1 MAVLFVLAFGLDI
14 FVLSGFL
21 GAWFGVWGT
30 LLHEIVLA
38 LLAVLLAALLRA
50 DLRSVFPF
58 RRPRAVKTAG
68 TLVLWLGTFLAA
80 MAVTML
86 VSYFFPQEVMGAS
99 QDLQDLM
106 VNIPVLLSLFLLFDQ
121 AFTALS
127 LPFIFGM
134 WLMFAGVSR
143 VVNSLDL
150 KAIGVRGWGWFTALG
165 VLLAAAGFLSFLD
178 PISGAL
184 TLSFLLG
191 FLFLFQGLS
200 ALLRAIFSP
209 RLFR

>member
-1 MAVLFVLAFGLDI
+1 MVL
-14 FVLSGFL
+14 LSEGFL
-21 GAWFGVWGT
+21 PSKSPLYLFYVNQKEGNLMYSTFSRVVWGILGV
-30 LLHEIVLA
+30 LLLVCGVSCIVQPAAA
-38 LLAVLLAALLRA
+38 LLAMSALLGVAMLISGVLELVVYARCR
-50 DLRSVFPF
+50 RSMIG
-58 RRPRAVKTAG
+58 AG
-68 TLVLWLGTFLAA
+68 WFLLDGIIA
-80 MAVTML
+80 
-86 VSYFFPQEVMGAS
+86 
-99 QDLQDLM
+99 
-106 VNIPVLLSLFLLFDQ
+106 VLLSLFLLFDQ

-150 KAIGVRGWGWFTALG
+150 KAMGVRGWGWFTALG
-165 VLLAAAGFLSFLD
+165 ILLAAAGFLSFLD

-200 ALLRAIFSP
+200 ALLRAILPTAVPLSRP
-209 RLFR
+209 TPVL

>member
-1 MAVLFVLAFGLDI
+1 MVL
-14 FVLSGFL
+14 LSEGFL
-21 GAWFGVWGT
+21 PSKSPLYLFYVNQKEGNLMYSTFSRVVWGILGV
-30 LLHEIVLA
+30 LLLVCGVSCIAQPAAA
-38 LLAVLLAALLRA
+38 LLAMSALLGVAMLISGVLELVVYARCR
-50 DLRSVFPF
+50 RSMLG
-58 RRPRAVKTAG
+58 AG
-68 TLVLWLGTFLAA
+68 WFLLDGIIA
-80 MAVTML
+80 
-86 VSYFFPQEVMGAS
+86 
-99 QDLQDLM
+99 
-106 VNIPVLLSLFLLFDQ
+106 VLLSLFLLFDQ

-150 KAIGVRGWGWFTALG
+150 KAMGVRGWGWFTALG
-165 VLLAAAGFLSFLD
+165 ILLAAAGFLSFLD

-200 ALLRAIFSP
+200 ALLRAILPTAVPLSRP
-209 RLFR
+209 TPVL